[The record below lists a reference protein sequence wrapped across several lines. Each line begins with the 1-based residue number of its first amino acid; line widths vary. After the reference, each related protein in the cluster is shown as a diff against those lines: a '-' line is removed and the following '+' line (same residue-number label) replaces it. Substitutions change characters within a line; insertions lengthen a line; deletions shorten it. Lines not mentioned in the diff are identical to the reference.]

1 MVPPSI
7 QHILKQKINK
17 SHLYNVFIAY
27 KLILFFC
34 RIVKNWFNNQ
44 IPLKIGSES
53 GFGGEN
59 LESGSGKKVCIQSD
73 SDPQYLFRYTTF
85 YVQDYQLLTRKKT
98 TGPPED
104 KDISKCHKEEI
115 NLTKGGNAKENWRK
129 IKDIGDGKVVK
140 LMQNGKQ
147 RQKNGCLRS
156 KYSLSGQ
163 GKTKISEKKAK
174 KKFSGQSLDP
184 HTNNNNQVTI

>member
-1 MVPPSI
+1 MVPPSV
-7 QHILKQKINK
+7 QHILKRKINK

-44 IPLKIGSES
+44 ILLKIGSES

-59 LESGSGKKVCIQSD
+59 LGSGSGKKVCIQPD
-73 SDPQYLFRYTTF
+73 SDPQYLFWYTTF
-85 YVQDYQLLTRKKT
+85 YVPVLDYQLLTRKKT

-115 NLTKGGNAKENWRK
+115 NLTKGGSAKENWRK

-147 RQKNGCLRS
+147 RQRS

-163 GKTKISEKKAK
+163 RKTKISEKKAK